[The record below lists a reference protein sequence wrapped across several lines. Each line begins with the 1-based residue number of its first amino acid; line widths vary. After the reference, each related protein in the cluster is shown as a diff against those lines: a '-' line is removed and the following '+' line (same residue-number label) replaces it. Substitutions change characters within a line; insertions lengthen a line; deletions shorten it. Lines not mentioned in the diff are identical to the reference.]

1 MILLNIVPF
10 QQNIKFIAMLS
21 THCMCFLLF
30 CRLRNGVDCS
40 ILIVGSGGK
49 RKKITLVI
57 SKETRSNEL
66 FQKIKQN
73 WGIPMKYQMISVN
86 GRLLQPELPLYV
98 YNVKSGTQVYLTIK
112 GIGGGGNDEQGK
124 VTYTID

>member
-10 QQNIKFIAMLS
+10 QQNIKFIATLS

-40 ILIVGSGGK
+40 ILIVGPGGK

-57 SKETRSNEL
+57 SKETCSNEL

-73 WGIPMKYQMISVN
+73 WGIPMNYQMISVN
-86 GRLLQPELPLYV
+86 GCLLQPELPLYV

-112 GIGGGGNDEQGK
+112 GIGGGGNDGQSK